1 MARRFGD
8 LRRDD
13 GTCAVTSSCQTASV
27 LSSVAATIGMART
40 ALAVANPLD
49 ATSVASRLLYGVEVD
64 LDALLET
71 IGQDPSIWPVV
82 LALRDEISAYLLAA
96 ESLEKTGVAPTVTVA
111 LLRRGTSRAQ
121 EQVDRLAKQG
131 VPPM

>member
-1 MARRFGD
+1 
-8 LRRDD
+8 
-13 GTCAVTSSCQTASV
+13 VTSSCQTASV